1 MMKRAL
7 LVYRELDAA
16 EPYQAALRKVGL
28 EPVLAF
34 AGDPASI
41 HGCDGILLMGGTD
54 VNPARYAAAR
64 HDETEESDDERDHL
78 ELVLISQALEM
89 DLPLLGICRGLQ
101 IFNVAHGGT
110 LTQHLDTADHH
121 VRRTKDKGEPA
132 HQAMIELQTHL
143 AEVLGQNTVAVNSR
157 HHQAAAVVG
166 EHLRVAARDPQDGV
180 IEALERPDKRFAI
193 AVQWHPENQVDSS
206 HDQLKLFQAFA
217 KAL

>member
-1 MMKRAL
+1 MPKRAL

-16 EPYQAALRKVGL
+16 EPYQAALRKVGVQ
-28 EPVLAF
+28 PVLVF

-41 HGCDGILLMGGTD
+41 AGCDGLLLMGGTD
-54 VNPARYAAAR
+54 VNPARYGAAR
-64 HDETEESDDERDHL
+64 QDETEESDDQRDQL
-78 ELVLISQALEM
+78 ELALISAALAA

-110 LTQHLDTADHH
+110 LIQHLDTADHH

-132 HQAMIELQTHL
+132 HQAAIEQQTHL
-143 AEVLGQNTVAVNSR
+143 AEVFGQHMVAVNSR

-166 EHLRVAARDPQDGV
+166 SHLRVAARDPRDNV
-180 IEALERPDKRFAI
+180 IEALERPDKRFAL

-206 HDQLKLFQAFA
+206 LEQLKLFQAFA
-217 KAL
+217 RSL

>member
-1 MMKRAL
+1 MPKRAL

-16 EPYQAALRKVGL
+16 EPYQAALRKVGV

-41 HGCDGILLMGGTD
+41 KGCDGILLMGGTD
-54 VNPARYAAAR
+54 VNPACYGAVA
-64 HDETEESDDERDHL
+64 DKQTEEPDDERDQI
-78 ELVLISQALEM
+78 ELALIADALAA
-89 DLPLLGICRGLQ
+89 DIPLLAICRGLQ

-110 LTQHLDTADHH
+110 LIQHLDTADHH
-121 VRRTKDKGEPA
+121 VRRPKDKGEPA
-132 HQAMIELQTHL
+132 HQVAIEPHTQL
-143 AEVLGQNTVAVNSR
+143 AVVFGQKTVAVNSR

-166 EHLRVAARDPQDGV
+166 EHLRVTARDTEDNT

-193 AVQWHPENQVDSS
+193 AVQWHPENQVESS
-206 HDQLKLFQAFA
+206 DEQLKLFQAFA

>member
-1 MMKRAL
+1 MPKRAL
-7 LVYRELDAA
+7 LVYRELEAT
-16 EPYQAALRKVGL
+16 EPYQAALRKVGV

-34 AGDPASI
+34 AGAPATLA
-41 HGCDGILLMGGTD
+41 GCDGILLMGGTD
-54 VNPARYAAAR
+54 VNPERYGAAR
-64 HDETEESDDERDHL
+64 HDETEESDDERDRV
-78 ELVLISQALEM
+78 ELALISEALAA

-110 LTQHLDTADHH
+110 LIQHLATADHH

-132 HQAMIELQTHL
+132 HRAEIEPQTHL
-143 AEVLGQNTVAVNSR
+143 AQVLGQQTVAVNSR

-166 EHLRVAARDPQDGV
+166 EHLRVAARDPQDKV

-193 AVQWHPENQVDSS
+193 AVQWHPENQVDSGE
-206 HDQLKLFQAFA
+206 DQLKLFQALA